1 MNSDDFPI
9 YNGLVFTM
17 DGVCYCQVGNE
28 FLNTRESDQFQSLNC

>member
-1 MNSDDFPI
+1 MDNDYFPP

-17 DGVCYCQVGNE
+17 DGVWYCQVGNE